1 MSSSSSTA
9 LDVVYMHMDNFEIRT
24 THNEEVTS
32 TGWSCGCR
40 TLNITH
46 NAKLW
51 GQKLEIKVSNLST
64 CVIERER
71 QGGRVWWGTI
81 LWWKWHFGRPL
92 LSIYGQYFIGNN
104 PPRHRWCQRLRAI
117 EIIVY
122 DELTI
127 SLTKYFWI
135 DFPPIHSFQT
145 KFNLT
150 CGG

>member
-71 QGGRVWWGTI
+71 DREAEFDGAQFCGENGI
-81 LWWKWHFGRPL
+81 LDDP
-92 LSIYGQYFIGNN
+92 
-104 PPRHRWCQRLRAI
+104 C
-117 EIIVY
+117 
-122 DELTI
+122 
-127 SLTKYFWI
+127 
-135 DFPPIHSFQT
+135 
-145 KFNLT
+145 
-150 CGG
+150 